1 MTRQNSP
8 KISFQVG
15 CVPIVINTNVVC
27 SGRILLEVRE
37 FFWWQSLSIVVV
49 KPVTLKI
56 RIELEFGNTGCWE
69 EGETWESEKKN
80 SRSCKDEEQ
89 DRNKDKCSHPL
100 PSTKCDHCDRCDLI
114 LCQKRTSWFDF
125 SWWRRIFTNRENI
138 LVVKLLTTTLDSKP

>member
-56 RIELEFGNTGCWE
+56 RIELEFGNTGCWG
-69 EGETWESEKKN
+69 EGETWESEKKKLSEVQGWRTGQEQGQVLTPIAFN
-80 SRSCKDEEQ
+80 QMRPLRSMWSHSLSEENELIWFLVMSSHFYESWKYSSRQ
-89 DRNKDKCSHPL
+89 AINNHFR
-100 PSTKCDHCDRCDLI
+100 
-114 LCQKRTSWFDF
+114 Q
-125 SWWRRIFTNRENI
+125 
-138 LVVKLLTTTLDSKP
+138 